1 MSYRD
6 GMTMNAEAARLLQEL
21 ANLTTLAD
29 GSPQSFKVRAYEKAA
44 DVIRDLP
51 RPIDDMSAAEL
62 QQLDGIG
69 KATASKLRE
78 WIETGSIEKLT
89 ALRQEFPAA
98 LVELTKIP
106 GLGPKTVVM
115 LRDRLGIANVE
126 DLRAALVDEALR
138 DLPGM
143 GEKTEARIRKG
154 IERLG
159 LHGKDRRTPI
169 ATAMEV
175 ALEIVTGLQQLPA
188 VDKAM
193 YCGSLRRFSDTVG
206 DIDIT
211 AVSQEPEEV
220 MDAFATF
227 PAVRSVIARG
237 STKSSVLTSGD
248 LQVDL
253 RVVPEES
260 WGAATLYFT
269 GSKAHNIDLRQRA
282 IERGWTLNEYS
293 LSDAGSGEVIASRT
307 EAEIYDALDMTFVPP
322 EMREG
327 VGEVAAAAAGELL
340 EPLTVSDIRGD
351 LHVHSAWS
359 GDGRSSLETMLDAA
373 GARGLAY
380 IAMTEHA
387 EDLVINGL
395 SREQVLEMSDA
406 IEKRRPKYPAMTVL
420 QGSELNI
427 GRDGSVDYDP
437 DFLTVFDWCVASVHS
452 YFDLSAVEQTDRL
465 LVAIANPAVNA
476 IGHLTGRMLG
486 SRPGID
492 LDFDAILDAAAA
504 TGTALE
510 INSSLHRLDVPSDWL
525 RRARGRT
532 DVLWVIST
540 DAHHVAELD
549 HVRWG
554 AAQARRGWVRA
565 AQVVNT
571 WPAEE
576 FLSWIGYD
584 T

>member
-1 MSYRD
+1 
-6 GMTMNAEAARLLQEL
+6 MNAEAARLLQEL
-21 ANLTTLAD
+21 ANLTKLAD
-29 GSPQSFKVRAYEKAA
+29 GSAQSFKVRAYEKAA
-44 DVIRDLP
+44 GVIRDLP
-51 RPIDDMSAAEL
+51 SAIEDMSAVEM
-62 QQLDGIG
+62 QNLDGIG
-69 KATASKLRE
+69 RATASKLRE
-78 WIETGSIEKLT
+78 WIDHGSIEKLET
-89 ALRQEFPAA
+89 LRQEFPAA
-98 LVELTKIP
+98 FVELTKIP

-115 LRDRLGIANVE
+115 LRDTLGINSVD
-126 DLRAALVDEALR
+126 DLRAALDDQALR
-138 DLPGM
+138 GLPGM

-169 ATAMEV
+169 AAAMEV
-175 ALEIVTGLQQLPA
+175 ALEIVADLRQLPA

-206 DIDIT
+206 DVDIT
-211 AVSQEPEEV
+211 AVSQDPEAV
-220 MDAFATF
+220 MDAFAAF

-237 STKSSVLTSGD
+237 STKSSVLTSDG

-269 GSKAHNIDLRQRA
+269 GSKAHNIELRQRA

-293 LSDAGSGEVIASRT
+293 LSDAESGAVVASRT
-307 EAEIYDALDMTFVPP
+307 ETEIYDALGMTFVPP

-327 VGEVAAAAAGELL
+327 VGEVAAAAVGELL
-340 EPLTVSDIRGD
+340 EPLAVSDIRGD

-359 GDGRSSLETMLDAA
+359 GDGRSSLEAMLDAA
-373 GARGLAY
+373 SARGLAY

-387 EDLVINGL
+387 EDLAINGL
-395 SREQVLEMSDA
+395 SRERVLEMSDA
-406 IEKRRPKYPAMTVL
+406 LERLRPGYPAMAIL

-427 GRDGSVDYDP
+427 GREGSVDYDP
-437 DFLTVFDWCVASVHS
+437 EFLEVFDWCVASVHS
-452 YFDLSAVEQTDRL
+452 HFDLSAAEQTDRL
-465 LVAIANPAVNA
+465 LRAIANPAINA
-476 IGHLTGRMLG
+476 IGHLTGRRIG
-486 SRPGID
+486 SRPGIE
-492 LDFDAILDAAAA
+492 LDFDTILDAAAA

-510 INSSLHRLDVPSDWL
+510 INCSLHRLDVPSDWL
-525 RRARGRT
+525 RRARDRT
-532 DVLWVIST
+532 DVLWVVST

-549 HVRWG
+549 HVTWG

-565 AQVVNT
+565 GQVVNT
-571 WPAEE
+571 WPVEK